1 MRTTTHAAVLA
12 GLLMIASL
20 AAGCGSGDSGGGSGS
35 GFADMSAQD
44 IVDVAE
50 KDTKGVDSLTISS
63 EVTQDGVT
71 SSVELSADKDG
82 NCTGSFTQGEGTAE
96 IVGSGGTYWFKPDEA
111 YWRANAPDQADQIIA
126 AVGDKYVANSD
137 LGSICD
143 LNQAFAS
150 NDDKEGEPVKE
161 GTEEVDG
168 AQTIKISKKDADG
181 TTSVGYVL
189 ADSPHYLVKIE
200 ESGTSEGTIT
210 ISGFGEPI
218 DVTPPADDEQI
229 DISQLQ

>member
-1 MRTTTHAAVLA
+1 MRTTTPTAGLA

-20 AAGCGSGDSGGGSGS
+20 ATGCGSDDKGGGSGS
-35 GFADMSAQD
+35 DFANMSAQD
-44 IVDVAE
+44 IVDAAE
-50 KDTKGVDSLTISS
+50 EATKGADSLTLSS

-71 SSVELSADKDG
+71 SSVDLSADKDG
-82 NCTGSFTQGEGTAE
+82 NCTGTFTQGDGTAE
-96 IVGSGGTYWFKPDEA
+96 ILGAGGTYWFRPDEA
-111 YWRANAPDQADQIIA
+111 YWRANAPEQADQIIA
-126 AVGDKYVANSD
+126 LVGDKYVANSD

-143 LNQAFAS
+143 LDQAFAT
-150 NDDKEGEPVKE
+150 DDNHEGEPAKE

-168 AQTIKISKKDADG
+168 AQTVKVSQQDADG

-189 ADSPHYLVKIE
+189 VDSPHYLVKIE
-200 ESGTSEGTIT
+200 ETGTSEGTIT
-210 ISGFGEPI
+210 IGGFDEPV